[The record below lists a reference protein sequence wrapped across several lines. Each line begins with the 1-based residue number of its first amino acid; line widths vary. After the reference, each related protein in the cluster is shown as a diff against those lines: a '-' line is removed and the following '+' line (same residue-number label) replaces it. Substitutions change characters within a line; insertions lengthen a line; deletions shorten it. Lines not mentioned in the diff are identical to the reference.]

1 MWFVA
6 GVSAELSNDGLVFGC
21 NGGCEIEPVS
31 EKSKF
36 LVVGEVE
43 EEFGERVV

>member
-6 GVSAELSNDGLVFGC
+6 GVSETLINNGLVLGC
-21 NGGCEIEPVS
+21 DGGCEIEPVS

-36 LVVGEVE
+36 LFV
-43 EEFGERVV
+43 